1 MAFLVPGT
9 VGRVGKLAIKG
20 VRRLRQLIKKS
31 LVSVLRILCIK
42 SIRIKTIT
50 IMSNYEEKVKA
61 LKAHHEELLSRKN
74 ETISGGNG
82 IYEKYK
88 FPILT
93 AAHVPLEW
101 KYDFN
106 EQDNPYLMQRIM
118 CNATLNAGA
127 LKWNGKYVL
136 VVRVEGAD
144 RKSFFAVAE
153 SPNGIDNFR
162 FWDEPIT
169 MPDDVIPAT
178 NIYDMRITQHEDGWI
193 YGVFCAER
201 HDPSQPGNL
210 SAATA
215 TAGIART
222 KDLKT
227 WERLPDLKTKSQQR
241 NVVLHPE
248 FVDGKYALYTR
259 PQDGF
264 IDTGSGGGIGWA
276 LVDDMTHAEVKEE
289 KIIYERKYHTITE
302 VKNGEGPHPL
312 KTEKGWL
319 HLAHGVRGTAD
330 GLRYVLYM
338 YMTSLEDPTKVIAKP
353 GGFFLVPEGN
363 EYIGDVMNV
372 AFANGWIKDEDGKV
386 FIYYASAD
394 TRMHVATS
402 TVDRLVDY
410 CMNTPEDGLTTSA
423 SVETIKKLI
432 AKNRNQK

>member
-1 MAFLVPGT
+1 MNYQEKVQA
-9 VGRVGKLAIKG
+9 
-20 VRRLRQLIKKS
+20 LRQ
-31 LVSVLRILCIK
+31 RH
-42 SIRIKTIT
+42 
-50 IMSNYEEKVKA
+50 EA
-61 LKAHHEELLSRKN
+61 LLQRKN
-74 ETISGGNG
+74 QVMKGGNG
-82 IYEKYK
+82 IYEKYEY
-88 FPILT
+88 PILT
-93 AAHVPLEW
+93 AEHTPLEW

-106 EQDNPYLMQRIM
+106 EKDNPFLMQRIM
-118 CNATLNAGA
+118 MNAVLNAGA
-127 LKWNGKYVL
+127 IKLDGRYLL
-136 VVRVEGAD
+136 VCRVEGAD

-153 SPNGIDNFR
+153 SPNGIDQWR
-162 FWDEPIT
+162 FWDEPVT
-169 MPDDVIPAT
+169 MPDTEDPAT
-178 NIYDMRITQHEDGWI
+178 NIYDMRVTQHEDGWI

-201 HDPSQPGNL
+201 HDASQPGNL

-248 FVDGKYALYTR
+248 FVNGKYALYTR

-276 LVDDMTHAEVKEE
+276 LVDDITHAEIKEE
-289 KIIYERKYHTITE
+289 TIIYERKYHTITE

-312 KTEKGWL
+312 KTPKGWL

-353 GGFFLVPEGN
+353 GGFFLVPEGD

-372 AFANGWIKDEDGKV
+372 AFANGWIKDEDGRV
-386 FIYYASAD
+386 LIYYASAD
-394 TRMHVATS
+394 TRLHVATS
-402 TVDRLVDY
+402 SVERLVDY

-432 AKNRNQK
+432 AKNKNQK

>member
-1 MAFLVPGT
+1 MNYQEKVQA
-9 VGRVGKLAIKG
+9 
-20 VRRLRQLIKKS
+20 LRQ
-31 LVSVLRILCIK
+31 RH
-42 SIRIKTIT
+42 
-50 IMSNYEEKVKA
+50 EA
-61 LKAHHEELLSRKN
+61 LLQRKN
-74 ETISGGNG
+74 QVMEGGNG
-82 IYEKYK
+82 IYEKYVY
-88 FPILT
+88 PILT
-93 AAHVPLEW
+93 AEHTPLEW

-106 EQDNPYLMQRIM
+106 EQDNPFLMQRIM
-118 CNATLNAGA
+118 MNAVLNAGA
-127 LKWNGKYVL
+127 IKLDGRYLL
-136 VVRVEGAD
+136 VCRVEGAD

-153 SPNGIDNFR
+153 SPNGIDQWR
-162 FWDEPIT
+162 FWEEPIT
-169 MPDDVIPAT
+169 MPDTEDPAT
-178 NIYDMRITQHEDGWI
+178 NIYDMRVTQHEDGWI

-222 KDLKT
+222 KTKDLKT

-248 FVDGKYALYTR
+248 FVNGKYALYTR

-402 TVDRLVDY
+402 SVERLVDY

-423 SVETIKKLI
+423 SVETIKKLV
-432 AKNRNQK
+432 AKNKKQ

>member
-1 MAFLVPGT
+1 MNYQEKVQA
-9 VGRVGKLAIKG
+9 
-20 VRRLRQLIKKS
+20 LRQ
-31 LVSVLRILCIK
+31 RH
-42 SIRIKTIT
+42 
-50 IMSNYEEKVKA
+50 EA
-61 LKAHHEELLSRKN
+61 LLQRKN
-74 ETISGGNG
+74 QVMEGGNG
-82 IYEKYK
+82 IYEKYVY
-88 FPILT
+88 PILT
-93 AAHVPLEW
+93 AEHTPLEW

-106 EQDNPYLMQRIM
+106 EQDNPFLMQRIM
-118 CNATLNAGA
+118 MNAVLNAGA
-127 LKWNGKYVL
+127 IKLDGRYLL
-136 VVRVEGAD
+136 VCRVEGAD

-153 SPNGIDNFR
+153 SPNGIDQWR
-162 FWDEPIT
+162 FWEEPIT
-169 MPDDVIPAT
+169 MPDTEEPAT
-178 NIYDMRITQHEDGWI
+178 NIYDMRVTQHEDGWI

-248 FVDGKYALYTR
+248 FVNGKYALYTR

-402 TVDRLVDY
+402 SVERLVDY

-432 AKNRNQK
+432 AKNKQ

>member
-1 MAFLVPGT
+1 MNYQEKVQA
-9 VGRVGKLAIKG
+9 
-20 VRRLRQLIKKS
+20 LRQ
-31 LVSVLRILCIK
+31 RH
-42 SIRIKTIT
+42 
-50 IMSNYEEKVKA
+50 EA
-61 LKAHHEELLSRKN
+61 LLQRKN
-74 ETISGGNG
+74 QVVEGGNG
-82 IYEKYK
+82 IYEKYVY
-88 FPILT
+88 PILT
-93 AAHVPLEW
+93 AEHTPLEW

-106 EQDNPYLMQRIM
+106 EQDNPFLMQRIM
-118 CNATLNAGA
+118 MNAVLNAGA
-127 LKWNGKYVL
+127 IKLDGRYLL
-136 VVRVEGAD
+136 VCRVEGAD

-153 SPNGIDNFR
+153 SPNGIDQWR
-162 FWDEPIT
+162 FWEEPIT
-169 MPDDVIPAT
+169 MPDTEDPAT
-178 NIYDMRITQHEDGWI
+178 NIYDMRVTQHEDGWI

-227 WERLPDLKTKSQQR
+227 WERLPDLKTRSQQR

-248 FVDGKYALYTR
+248 FVEGKYALYTR

-312 KTEKGWL
+312 KTDKGWL

-372 AFANGWIKDEDGKV
+372 AFANGWIKDEDGRV
-386 FIYYASAD
+386 LIYYASAD
-394 TRMHVATS
+394 TRLHVATS
-402 TVDRLVDY
+402 SVERLVDY

-432 AKNRNQK
+432 AKNKNQK